1 MARRFLLALGV
12 LVAIFALS
20 DCGTGFKLPAEVHRT
35 LAPGNGQYG
44 RIATKDGFSG
54 VADLLLT
61 KSDNPANEQLYVLYK
76 DPSAHGGRGLVSLT
90 QSLGETLSFAYPGL
104 QHPVAVCGNATRLFV
119 LDQGDS
125 CLARAVRPSD
135 GRCDSNIVNFQYAW
149 RVREFFPDGGDTASS
164 FTDTTM
170 AWVQGI
176 ALDDQQRVYVSG
188 LAILVTINP
197 DNPFY
202 YYRRYVWRIHR
213 YVKGGS
219 DPRMPGAS
227 WHRDD
232 AYSVEEGSGLGT
244 VSDPNGLDWSPY
256 GGGALFIAD
265 TGNNRAQRRSDPPSA
280 YDYLLLDDDHGS
292 MIGPTDVSTDLA
304 GYSYV
309 IDSGHESVGRF
320 QSTGQGLGD
329 FVQRVDIEGAPLVH
343 PIALA
348 ADVDKVYVAD
358 QAGVIAIFQRHK

>member
-1 MARRFLLALGV
+1 MARRLLLAGFV
-12 LVAIFALS
+12 FVAMFALS

-35 LAPGNGQYG
+35 LAPGNGEYV
-44 RIATKDGFSG
+44 RVDTKTGYVG

-61 KSDNPANEQLYVLYK
+61 KSTTVSNEQLYVLYK

-90 QSLGETLSFAYPGL
+90 QSAGETLSFVYPGL

-125 CLARAVRPSD
+125 CLARAIRPSD
-135 GRCDSNIVNFQYAW
+135 GRCDSNVVNFQYAW
-149 RVREFFPDGGDTASS
+149 HVREYFPDGGDTVST

-176 ALDDQQRVYVSG
+176 AVDDQQRIYVSG
-188 LAILVTINP
+188 LYILVTINP

-202 YYRRYVWRIHR
+202 YYRRYVWRIFR

-219 DPRMPGAS
+219 DARMPGAS

-232 AYSVEEGSGLGT
+232 AYAVEEGSGLGT
-244 VSDPNGLDWSPY
+244 TSDPQGLDWSPY
-256 GGGALFIAD
+256 AGGALFIAD

-280 YDYLLLDDDHGS
+280 
-292 MIGPTDVSTDLA
+292 
-304 GYSYV
+304 
-309 IDSGHESVGRF
+309 
-320 QSTGQGLGD
+320 
-329 FVQRVDIEGAPLVH
+329 
-343 PIALA
+343 
-348 ADVDKVYVAD
+348 
-358 QAGVIAIFQRHK
+358 